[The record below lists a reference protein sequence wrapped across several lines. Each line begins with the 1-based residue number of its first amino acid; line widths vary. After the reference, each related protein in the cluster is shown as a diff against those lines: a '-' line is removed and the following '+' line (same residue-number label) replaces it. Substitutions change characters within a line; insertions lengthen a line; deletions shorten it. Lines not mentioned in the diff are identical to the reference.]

1 MQPIRFIKY
10 DKTGY
15 LIMTA
20 FIYLHGFA
28 SGPGSKK
35 ATEFAKA
42 FSEVSSR
49 LFIPDLEG
57 GDFQGL
63 SLSRQ
68 IDTISACMDNS
79 PEKQFGLIGSSMGGY
94 LAMIMAQLRQEVQA
108 VYLMAPG
115 FYFLKRWRSRM
126 HGEKSASEGIPDL
139 IHVFHYRYNK
149 YMPLSTGLFCDAEKW
164 DQIPLDRKLPT
175 RIVHGIHDDTVSIV
189 ESRNFVA
196 AHPWCQLQELDSD
209 HQLLSH
215 IDWIVEDC
223 LEFFSKEEML

>member
-1 MQPIRFIKY
+1 
-10 DKTGY
+10 
-15 LIMTA
+15 MTA

-35 ATEFAKA
+35 AAEFAKK
-42 FSEVSSR
+42 FSQVPLK

-68 IDTISACMDNS
+68 IDVINACMDKS

-94 LAMIMAQLRQEVQA
+94 LAILIAQLRKEVLA
-108 VYLMAPG
+108 IYLMAPG
-115 FYFLKRWRSRM
+115 FNFLKRWRARI

-149 YMPLSTGLFCDAEKW
+149 YMPLSAELFRDAEKW
-164 DQIPLDRKLPT
+164 DKISLDRKLPT
-175 RIVHGIHDDTVSIV
+175 RIVHGIHDDTVDIN
-189 ESRNFVA
+189 ESRNFVST
-196 AHPWCQLQELDSD
+196 HPWCQLQELDSD

-215 IDWIVEDC
+215 VDWVVEDC
-223 LEFFSKEEML
+223 IGFFKSENMLRAT